1 MCLLTF
7 FPPFVVVPVGPVII
21 VKLSL
26 FVSFAVSALS
36 SNILLYTGNTNDELV
51 PSTLNNWGKEPWY
64 FTPLGA
70 SHSGVVVEL

>member
-1 MCLLTF
+1 MKQSMLKRALLTACLS
-7 FPPFVVVPVGPVII
+7 VSMAGVAMAGPVGPVII

-51 PSTLNNWGKEPWY
+51 PSTLNN
-64 FTPLGA
+64 
-70 SHSGVVVEL
+70 